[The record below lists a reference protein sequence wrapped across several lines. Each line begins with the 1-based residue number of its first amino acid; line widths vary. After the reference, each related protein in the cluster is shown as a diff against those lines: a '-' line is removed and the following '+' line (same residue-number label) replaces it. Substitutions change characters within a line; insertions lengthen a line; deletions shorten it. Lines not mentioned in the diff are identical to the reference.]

1 MDKDIKKSIS
11 ATDKDAQ
18 YDEKAKNL
26 LGHKIILAHIL
37 VKTIDEFKGMNPKD
51 VVQYIEGEPYISR
64 VPVDAGSTNV
74 EKEQDGEKVI
84 GLNTENSELN
94 EGLARFDII
103 FYVWMKD
110 GLSQVIVNIEAQKA
124 EPSAYDIINRAVFY
138 VSRMISSQKGREFV
152 KSNYNDIKRVYSIWI
167 CMNMSQ
173 NCMNYIHFTQESVV
187 GTYQWKGDI
196 ALANIVLIDL
206 AEDLPEKEERYELH
220 RLLGALLSAK
230 LNVDEKF
237 DIIGNE
243 FDIPLESD
251 IRKDVNDMCNLS
263 QGIKEQAYAEGTEN
277 GIVKGVAIGK
287 QEGITIGKQE
297 GITIGKREGI
307 AETIVKM
314 YRKGYEAEQISD
326 ILDMEVE
333 EVREIIENK

>member
-51 VVQYIEGEPYISR
+51 VVQYIEGKPYIST
-64 VPVDAGSTNV
+64 VTVDTGSTNV

-84 GLNTENSELN
+84 GLNTENSELH

-103 FYVWMKD
+103 FYVRMK
-110 GLSQVIVNIEAQKA
+110 
-124 EPSAYDIINRAVFY
+124 SAYDIINRAVFY

-152 KSNYNDIKRVYSIWI
+152 NSNYNDIKRVYSIWI

-196 ALANIVLIDL
+196 DLANIVLIGL

-263 QGIKEQAYAEGTEN
+263 QGIKEQAYVEGTEN
-277 GIVKGVAIGK
+277 GIAIGK

-297 GITIGKREGI
+297 GI
-307 AETIVKM
+307 AETIIKM
-314 YRKGYEAEQISD
+314 YRKGYEPAQISD
-326 ILDMEVE
+326 LLDMELDE
-333 EVREIIENK
+333 IQEIIENE

>member
-11 ATDKDAQ
+11 VTDKDAQ

-94 EGLARFDII
+94 EGMVRFDII
-103 FYVWMKD
+103 FYVRMKD
-110 GLSQVIVNIEAQKA
+110 GLSQVIVNIEAQKT

-152 KSNYNDIKRVYSIWI
+152 NSNYNDIKRVYSIWV

-173 NCMNYIHFTQESVV
+173 NCMNYIHLTQESVV

-196 ALANIVLIDL
+196 DLANIVLIGL
-206 AEDLPEKEERYELH
+206 AEDLPEKEEKYELH

-230 LNVDEKF
+230 LDVNTKL

-287 QEGITIGKQE
+287 
-297 GITIGKREGI
+297 REGI
-307 AETIVKM
+307 AETIIKM
-314 YRKGYEAEQISD
+314 YRKGYEPAQISD
-326 ILDMEVE
+326 LLDMELDE
-333 EVREIIENK
+333 IQEIIENE

>member
-1 MDKDIKKSIS
+1 MDTDIKMSVK
-11 ATDKDAQ
+11 ATDTKAQ
-18 YDEKAKNL
+18 YDNKAKQL
-26 LGHKIILAHIL
+26 LGHKIILAYIL
-37 VKTIDEFKGMNPKD
+37 VNTVAEFKGMKPAD
-51 VVQYIEGEPYISR
+51 VVQYIEGEPYIGS
-64 VPVDAGSTNV
+64 VPVDAGVTNI
-74 EKEQDGEKVI
+74 ENQDKVV
-84 GLNTENSELN
+84 GLNTENSEIN
-94 EGLARFDII
+94 EGMIRFDII
-103 FYVWMKD
+103 FYVRMRD
-110 GLSQVIVNIEAQKA
+110 GLSQIIVNVEAQKA
-124 EPSAYDIINRAVFY
+124 EPSGYDILNRAIFY
-138 VSRMISSQKGREFV
+138 VSRMISSQKGRDFV

-196 ALANIVLIDL
+196 DLANIVLIGL

-263 QGIKEQAYAEGTEN
+263 QEIKEQAYAEGAEN
-277 GIVKGVAIGK
+277 GIAKGVAK
-287 QEGITIGKQE
+287 TI
-297 GITIGKREGI
+297 I
-307 AETIVKM
+307 KM
-314 YRKGYEAEQISD
+314 YRKGCGAEQISD
-326 ILDMEVE
+326 LLDMEVE
-333 EVREIIENK
+333 QLREIIENE

>member
-1 MDKDIKKSIS
+1 
-11 ATDKDAQ
+11 
-18 YDEKAKNL
+18 
-26 LGHKIILAHIL
+26 
-37 VKTIDEFKGMNPKD
+37 
-51 VVQYIEGEPYISR
+51 
-64 VPVDAGSTNV
+64 
-74 EKEQDGEKVI
+74 
-84 GLNTENSELN
+84 
-94 EGLARFDII
+94 
-103 FYVWMKD
+103 
-110 GLSQVIVNIEAQKA
+110 
-124 EPSAYDIINRAVFY
+124 
-138 VSRMISSQKGREFV
+138 
-152 KSNYNDIKRVYSIWI
+152 
-167 CMNMSQ
+167 
-173 NCMNYIHFTQESVV
+173 MNYIHFTQESVV

-196 ALANIVLIDL
+196 DLANIVLIGL

-263 QGIKEQAYAEGTEN
+263 QGIKEQAYVEGTEN
-277 GIVKGVAIGK
+277 GIAIGK

-307 AETIVKM
+307 AETIIKM
-314 YRKGYEAEQISD
+314 YRKGYEPEQISD

-333 EVREIIENK
+333 EIREIIENE